1 MFGRDGDYKS
11 IERLKKFF
19 QDNRSMKENNP
30 IPIFKSENSIVISLQ
45 YLVVK
50 NLPTNAGDIRDVG
63 SITGSRISPGGGHG
77 NPLQYSCMENPMD
90 RGAWQAAVQ

>member
-1 MFGRDGDYKS
+1 
-11 IERLKKFF
+11 
-19 QDNRSMKENNP
+19 MKENNP

-63 SITGSRISPGGGHG
+63 SITGSGISPGGGHG
-77 NPLQYSCMENPMD
+77 NPLQCSCMENPMD
-90 RGAWQAAVQ
+90 RGPRWATVHGIAKSCTGLRD